1 MELVSVV
8 IPAYNR
14 EKTIREA
21 VESVLE
27 QSYTNL
33 EVIIV
38 DDCSTDRTVENVE
51 SIPDDRVIIIR
62 CKENGGACRAR
73 NIGIEN
79 AKGEYIAFHD
89 SDDIWHADK
98 LEKSMYYLK
107 KENVDFV
114 FSALNRKEMKSGKE
128 EILPS
133 YNLNMEKDKLGKLL
147 SFNCVSTQ
155 TILVKRAVCERCKF
169 DIDLPRFQDWDFAIQ
184 ILKSGFSVYYI
195 AEPLVECFVLNDSIT
210 SNGEKGKKA
219 LCIFDKKYKN
229 DYIRNK
235 ESGKEFYFRAAVMM
249 EKMGY
254 NGKKYFRKAYAA
266 EKGLGMYIRYLMS
279 AIRIYRPIN
288 KIFDRIINGI

>member
-38 DDCSTDRTVENVE
+38 RGLLNWQNSRNCRKYSG
-51 SIPDDRVIIIR
+51 DRVIIIR

-133 YNLNMEKDKLGKLL
+133 YNLNMEKRQAWQA
-147 SFNCVSTQ
+147 F
-155 TILVKRAVCERCKF
+155 
-169 DIDLPRFQDWDFAIQ
+169 
-184 ILKSGFSVYYI
+184 
-195 AEPLVECFVLNDSIT
+195 
-210 SNGEKGKKA
+210 
-219 LCIFDKKYKN
+219 
-229 DYIRNK
+229 
-235 ESGKEFYFRAAVMM
+235 
-249 EKMGY
+249 
-254 NGKKYFRKAYAA
+254 
-266 EKGLGMYIRYLMS
+266 
-279 AIRIYRPIN
+279 
-288 KIFDRIINGI
+288 II